1 MQALATKAKGA
12 IRNQVTQKAD
22 HPLDDEALV
31 LACRRGDEAAWETLY
46 KRYKRLIYSIPHHAG
61 LSEDL
66 AAEVFQEVFRQLVE
80 QLDRIEQPAR
90 IRAWMVTI
98 ARRETL
104 RILRHGRHGNSSVP
118 FTDEE
123 AGDETDFDDPPDGS
137 PLPDDLLMRLE
148 TQHLVHQTVLSLDE
162 RCRRLL
168 TLLFYCTETPPYAE
182 IAAALGVSEGSI
194 GPTRARCLEK
204 LRHLLE
210 KSGL

>member
-1 MQALATKAKGA
+1 MQVLAAQVKGA
-12 IRNQVTQKAD
+12 MRNRVTQKAD
-22 HPLDDEALV
+22 QLLDDEALV
-31 LACRRGDEAAWETLY
+31 LACRRGDQAAWETLY

-66 AAEVFQEVFRQLVE
+66 AAEVFQEVFRQLIE

-90 IRAWMVTI
+90 IRAWLVTI

-104 RILRHGRHGNSSVP
+104 RIIRHGHRSVP
-118 FTDEE
+118 FNDDETD
-123 AGDETDFDDPPDGS
+123 DETDFDDPPDGS

-148 TQHLVHQTVLSLDE
+148 TQHLIHQTVLSLEE
-162 RCRRLL
+162 RCRTLL
-168 TLLFYCTETPPYAE
+168 TLLFYRTETPPYAE

-204 LRHLLE
+204 LRRLLE
-210 KSGL
+210 QSGL